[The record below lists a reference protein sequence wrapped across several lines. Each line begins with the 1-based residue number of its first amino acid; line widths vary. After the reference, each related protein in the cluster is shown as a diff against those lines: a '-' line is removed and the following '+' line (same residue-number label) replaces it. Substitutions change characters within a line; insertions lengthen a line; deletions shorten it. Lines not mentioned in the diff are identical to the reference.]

1 VIGGEASLS
10 INSIAPQPANGPV
23 EIEYSVPT
31 SGRATITI
39 VDVTGR
45 VITTVVDEEVA
56 AGVHAMPFTVATL
69 ANGSY
74 TVMLRTD
81 DGSTATMPLVIRR

>member
-1 VIGGEASLS
+1 M
-10 INSIAPQPANGPV
+10 
-23 EIEYSVPT
+23 PT

-45 VITTVVDEEVA
+45 VVTTVVDQEVA
-56 AGVHAMPFTVATL
+56 AGTHAMPFTVATL

-81 DGSTATMPLVIRR
+81 DGSTATMPLVVRR